1 MARSAP
7 GLTQPIVATN
17 TSLKVKVHF
26 SSTVCKC
33 SVQLLD
39 EVIRMKDLCKG
50 GLHELTPSKR
60 IDDVFF
66 SHFQISVAMAGK
78 AEVKLRPLPHV
89 TILPAH
95 GFLPTADRA
104 GSGGGWD
111 EEEMETA
118 IR

>member
-1 MARSAP
+1 MSR
-7 GLTQPIVATN
+7 
-17 TSLKVKVHF
+17 
-26 SSTVCKC
+26 
-33 SVQLLD
+33 
-39 EVIRMKDLCKG
+39 
-50 GLHELTPSKR
+50 TPSKR

-118 IR
+118 ISTRRRWRGPVRERGREESCL